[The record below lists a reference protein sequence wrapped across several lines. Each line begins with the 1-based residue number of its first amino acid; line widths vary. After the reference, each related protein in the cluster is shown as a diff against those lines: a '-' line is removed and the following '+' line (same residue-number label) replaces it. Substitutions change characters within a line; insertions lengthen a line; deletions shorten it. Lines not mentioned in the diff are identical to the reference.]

1 MEAHIWESTAIKVTQ
16 PAEPFF
22 FLLYLWGSCGVI
34 QFIYL
39 FIFLL
44 FGSHI
49 ASECLSV
56 FVFADTVSLQ
66 QLIFSTLSDLKLETK
81 LS

>member
-1 MEAHIWESTAIKVTQ
+1 MIH
-16 PAEPFF
+16 
-22 FLLYLWGSCGVI
+22 
-34 QFIYL
+34 FIYL